1 MIEAMQSYRTA
12 IFSAEYGTIDS
23 KLRFLLFEFV
33 RLLKGLVLD
42 VDLLSEPMD
51 DFGKLSFLQT
61 ILSKASRLQD
71 PMPELAT

>member
-12 IFSAEYGTIDS
+12 IFSVENGTIDS
-23 KLRFLLFEFV
+23 KLRFLLFESVSLF
-33 RLLKGLVLD
+33 KGLVLD

-61 ILSKASRLQD
+61 ILAKASRLQD